1 MNILAL
7 IPARGGSKGVP
18 KKNIKLLEGFPLIG
32 YTIAAA
38 KLSKK
43 INRVIVSTDSEEIAE
58 ISCSFGAQ
66 APFLRP
72 SEFAGDKSADID
84 YVLHTL
90 NWLEKNEDYI
100 PDLIILLRATTPLR
114 EVKYIDAAIEEF
126 MKNSEATSLRS
137 SHIAAESPFKWF
149 LIKDNF
155 YTPICDKYTLEDTN
169 KPRQSFPEVYIPN
182 GYVDILKPS
191 FIKQYNSLYGGKI
204 LGYVTPNGYE
214 VDTLEEFK
222 YIEYLIS
229 KNGSDLLEHLKKN
242 KREHR

>member
-18 KKNIKLLEGFPLIG
+18 KKNIKLLEGFPLIC
-32 YTIAAA
+32 YSIAAA

-43 INRVIVSTDSEEIAE
+43 INKVVVSTDSEEIAE
-58 ISCSFGAQ
+58 IARNFGAQ

-72 SEFAGDKSADID
+72 SELAGDESADID

-90 NWLEKNEDYI
+90 NWLEKNENYI
-100 PDLIILLRATTPLR
+100 SDLIILLRATTPLR
-114 EVKYIDAAIEEF
+114 ESNHIDEAIEEF
-126 MKNSEATSLRS
+126 VKNSEATSLRS
-137 SHIAAESPFKWF
+137 SHAVAESPFKWF
-149 LIKDNF
+149 LIKDKF
-155 YTPICDKYTLEDTN
+155 YTPICDKYTLEDAN

-191 FIKQYNSLYGGKI
+191 FIKERNSLYGDKI
-204 LGYVTPNGYE
+204 LSYVTPNGYE

-222 YIEYLIS
+222 YIEYLVS
-229 KNGSDLLEHLKKN
+229 KNGSDLLEHLKK
-242 KREHR
+242 